1 MHIGRQVLITVLAAG
16 LVSAVATA
24 AVGEVD
30 LSGTWAMTI
39 QGKTPPGKNYS
50 SLTFEPSGDALVVV
64 MQGKGGELRNA
75 ATLEGDQ
82 LRFEHAPPGKKSS
95 LVVFSGRVR
104 GDLMG
109 GEVDMGKRGTST
121 WQATREGD
129 GVFDLTG
136 TWTFFQKGLP
146 KDYAN
151 LTKLRF
157 HQEGPHPGRHL
168 HHRRRP
174 RRCARAISTARRWGS
189 STPARPGAGPDRS
202 AKYAG
207 RVSGD
212 LMSGEVDLGEGGKS
226 TWRATRDDE

>member
-1 MHIGRQVLITVLAAG
+1 MHIGRRVLITVLAVG
-16 LVSAVATA
+16 LAAAPATA
-24 AVGEVD
+24 GDGEID
-30 LSGTWAMTI
+30 LSGAWEMTI

-50 SLTFEPSGDALVVV
+50 ALTFEGGGDDLVVV
-64 MQGKGGELRNA
+64 MRGKGGELRNA
-75 ATLEGDQ
+75 ATLDGDA

-109 GEVDMGKRGTST
+109 GEVDMGKRGKST

-129 GVFDLTG
+129 GVLDLTG
-136 TWTFFQKGLP
+136 TWTFFQQGLP

-157 HQEGPHPGRHL
+157 HQEGPDLVATFTPGDDETVCRGFL
-168 HHRRRP
+168 DGDSLGFSYSRETGGG
-174 RRCARAISTARRWGS
+174 TAEGTYS
-189 STPARPGAGPDRS
+189 
-202 AKYAG
+202 G

-212 LMSGEVDLGEGGKS
+212 IMSGEVDMGAGGKA

>member
-1 MHIGRQVLITVLAAG
+1 MHIGRRVLITVLAAG
-16 LVSAVATA
+16 LAAATA
-24 AVGEVD
+24 AAGEVD
-30 LSGTWAMTI
+30 FTGTWAMTI

-50 SLTFEPSGDALVVV
+50 SLTFERSADTLVVV
-64 MQGKGGELRNA
+64 MQGKGGELRNT

-109 GEVDMGKRGTST
+109 GEVDMGKRGTSL

-146 KDYAN
+146 RDYAN

-157 HQEGPHPGRHL
+157 HQEGPQLVATFSHGDTETVCEGYLDGDALGFEYSRETPGG
-168 HHRRRP
+168 
-174 RRCARAISTARRWGS
+174 TVG
-189 STPARPGAGPDRS
+189 G
-202 AKYAG
+202 KYGG

-212 LMSGEVDLGEGGKS
+212 LMSGEVDLGESGKA